1 MELRRA
7 VPIAAVAA
15 ALVAPASAP
24 AAAEE
29 RRIKPGVSSAGVDLS
44 GLTVAEAA
52 ARLDAELTPRLL
64 GELVLTTA
72 GRLWPLT
79 MADAKLDLDS
89 ARTAR
94 RALYARPR
102 EPGAAVAVRP
112 ALRHSRAA
120 VKAFVARVAAR
131 VRRAPREA
139 GVRIAVRRLILR
151 RSSLGKALAQARTRR
166 RIDAMLGDA
175 AAPRALR
182 ARLTTVQP
190 QTTTAEARRAYRTVV
205 TIHRSAFRLRLF
217 KDLRLHRSYP
227 IAVGQRA
234 YPTPAGLFSITS
246 KQVNPV
252 WSVPNSPWTGELA
265 GTTVQGGT
273 AANPLKARWIG
284 ITDGVGIHGT
294 AQSWSIGTRAS
305 HGCIRMHVPDVIALY
320 RRVPLGTPVL
330 IR

>member
-1 MELRRA
+1 MGLRRN
-7 VPIAAVAA
+7 VPLAALAA
-15 ALVAPASAP
+15 ALLAPASAP
-24 AAAEE
+24 AAGEE
-29 RRIKPGVSSAGVDLS
+29 RRIKPGVSSAGIDLS
-44 GLTVAEAA
+44 GLTVDEAA
-52 ARLDAELTPRLL
+52 AKLDAQLTPRLL
-64 GELVLTTA
+64 GDLVLTTA

-89 ARTAR
+89 VRTAK
-94 RALYARPR
+94 RALHARAR
-102 EPGAAVAVRP
+102 APGAAVAVRP

-131 VRRAPREA
+131 VRHAPRDA
-139 GVRIAVRRLILR
+139 SVRITLRRLHLR
-151 RSSLGKALAQARTRR
+151 RSRLGKALAQARTRR
-166 RIDAMLGDA
+166 RIGAMLDDA

-190 QTTTAEARRAYRTVV
+190 RTTTSEARRAYRTVI
-205 TIHRSAFRLRLF
+205 TIHRSAFKLRLF
-217 KDLRLHRSYP
+217 NDLRLRRTYGV
-227 IAVGQRA
+227 AVGQPG
-234 YPTPAGLFSITS
+234 YPTPAGLFSIQS

-252 WSVPNSPWTGELA
+252 WSVPNSPWAGELA

-273 AANPLKARWIG
+273 AANPLKARWMG

-294 AQSWSIGTRAS
+294 GEDWSIGTRAS

-320 RRVPLGTPVL
+320 RRVPVGTPVL